1 MSYMFIIALFSMNI
15 KKLFGMGFGGGGQE
29 SHRYGDITHLE
40 LNEDHTFSNFLF
52 QEKNGQ

>member
-1 MSYMFIIALFSMNI
+1 MNI